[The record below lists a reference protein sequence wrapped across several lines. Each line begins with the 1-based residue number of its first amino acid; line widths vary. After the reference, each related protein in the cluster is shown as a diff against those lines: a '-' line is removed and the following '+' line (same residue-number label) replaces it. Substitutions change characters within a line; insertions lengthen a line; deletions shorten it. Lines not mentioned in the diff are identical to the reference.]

1 MQIDSLDSSQ
11 IHKIAAVSDSGEG
24 PRKIRVAPYCRVSTD
39 DIDQAISIRLQQL
52 EYRDKIKAN
61 PNWVSAGMYVDNG
74 FSGTNTAHRPGF
86 LKLIEDCRA
95 GLIDMVITKSVSRFA
110 RNLMDCIKYVEELKS
125 LDPPVNVYFEQE
137 KLDTSVQTSGIILI
151 VLAMV
156 AEEESHMKSEAM
168 LLSLEWRFSRGR
180 FLTPALFG
188 YDKVEVP
195 DGFGGKK
202 KMLIIN
208 PQARNTA
215 KIGLANELF
224 QRGSI
229 HYVGSEIRAIILS
242 KMNVAP
248 TDDICVI
255 SGESI
260 AIEAALIAVE
270 GSVTAVEYNKADR
283 ATMEDNVGHFGLHNV
298 NIIEHVDER
307 SMSGCPVPSLVFLV
321 ASASTDQELAYLTK
335 LNPNINVVIYT
346 LDFNVAAGMPAT
358 LEKYG
363 INDVET
369 IQVAVST
376 LGSNHSFK
384 QQPAPWIITG
394 RAR

>member
-1 MQIDSLDSSQ
+1 MDKQIFTNDVIISWLQYYSQ
-11 IHKIAAVSDSGEG
+11 NTTVDLEHVKMIDITKKNKNVIPTVEAHKTTMVFTNAGVDDIFYRLWDAGLGECEVWYNEGSNPEG
-24 PRKIRVAPYCRVSTD
+24 PILHNYVKEMINRGINA
-39 DIDQAISIRLQQL
+39 
-52 EYRDKIKAN
+52 
-61 PNWVSAGMYVDNG
+61 SA
-74 FSGTNTAHRPGF
+74 A
-86 LKLIEDCRA
+86 
-95 GLIDMVITKSVSRFA
+95 
-110 RNLMDCIKYVEELKS
+110 
-125 LDPPVNVYFEQE
+125 
-137 KLDTSVQTSGIILI
+137 
-151 VLAMV
+151 
-156 AEEESHMKSEAM
+156 
-168 LLSLEWRFSRGR
+168 
-180 FLTPALFG
+180 
-188 YDKVEVP
+188 
-195 DGFGGKK
+195 
-202 KMLIIN
+202 MLIIN
-208 PQARNTA
+208 PKARNTA

-229 HYVGSEIRAIILS
+229 HYVGGEIRAIILS

-307 SMSGCPVPSLVFLV
+307 SMSGCPTPSLVFLV
-321 ASASTDQELAYLTK
+321 ASASTEQELSYLTQ

-346 LDFNVAAGMPAT
+346 LDFQVAAELPAM

-369 IQVAVST
+369 IQVSVST
-376 LGSNHSFK
+376 LSSNHSFK